1 MFVWEVEMSEVLVYE
16 MQAEV
21 AGGVSPA
28 NGMTELDNEITVP
41 GYVDFQVFLFQ
52 ETPASRPQ
60 ILLLVAENVN
70 FNFGPHL
77 SVLVTFMYN
86 NVESSG
92 YTNAILPDNVQV
104 RQRRRLQTSFMLI
117 NLSLWATSSSR

>member
-1 MFVWEVEMSEVLVYE
+1 MVEMSEVLVYE
-16 MQAEV
+16 MSRTN
-21 AGGVSPA
+21 GVISPTS
-28 NGMTELDNEITVP
+28 GMTELDNEISVP
-41 GYVDFQVFLFQ
+41 GYVDFEVFLFQ
-52 ETPASRPQ
+52 ETPTSRPQ

-86 NVESSG
+86 NVDSPG

-104 RQRRRLQTSFMLI
+104 GLRIFQTF
-117 NLSLWATSSSR
+117 

>member
-21 AGGVSPA
+21 AGGVFPA

-104 RQRRRLQTSFMLI
+104 RRRRRLQTSFMLI

>member
-86 NVESSG
+86 NVESPG

-104 RQRRRLQTSFMLI
+104 RRRRRLQTSFMLI

>member
-16 MQAEV
+16 MSLTE
-21 AGGVSPA
+21 GVISPA

-104 RQRRRLQTSFMLI
+104 RRRRRLQTSFMLI

>member
-104 RQRRRLQTSFMLI
+104 RRRRRLQTSFMLI

>member
-1 MFVWEVEMSEVLVYE
+1 MSEILVYE
-16 MQAEV
+16 MARTE
-21 AGGVSPA
+21 GRISPTT
-28 NGMTELDNEITVP
+28 GMTELDNEISVP
-41 GYVDFQVFLFQ
+41 GYVDFEVFLFQ
-52 ETPASRPQ
+52 ETPTSRPQ

-86 NVESSG
+86 NVESPG

-104 RQRRRLQTSFMLI
+104 GESSIQTF
-117 NLSLWATSSSR
+117 

>member
-1 MFVWEVEMSEVLVYE
+1 MSEVMVYE
-16 MQAEV
+16 MSQTD
-21 AGGVSPA
+21 GLVSPTT
-28 NGMTELDNEITVP
+28 GMTELDTEITVP
-41 GYVDFQVFLFQ
+41 GYVDFEVFLFQ
-52 ETPASRPQ
+52 ETPTSRPQ

-86 NVESSG
+86 NLESPG

-104 RQRRRLQTSFMLI
+104 GESNIQTF
-117 NLSLWATSSSR
+117 

>member
-1 MFVWEVEMSEVLVYE
+1 VFVWEVEMSEVLVYE

-86 NVESSG
+86 NVESPG

-104 RQRRRLQTSFMLI
+104 RRRRRLQTSFMLI